1 MRFSINLLLVF
12 MLLTLAAGEAMAC
25 KCSIKAREFNH
36 AVKASSLV
44 FLGKLV
50 EISQVYDSPI
60 FFSATYKFVP
70 LKTWRGESADT
81 LMLQTGSN
89 CNIRLQ
95 AGSTYVLYINPGT
108 ELTNCHR
115 IISQNLQA
123 EIKKLDKYF
132 VKPRPL
138 QKHP

>member
-1 MRFSINLLLVF
+1 MFTLL
-12 MLLTLAAGEAMAC
+12 MLASTEVRAC
-25 KCSIKAREFNH
+25 KCSIKVREFNH

-50 EISQVYDSPI
+50 EISQVSDSPI

-95 AGSTYVLYINPGT
+95 AGSTYVLYTNPGQ
-108 ELTNCHR
+108 ELSICHR
-115 IISQNLQA
+115 IISQNIQA
-123 EIKKLDKYF
+123 EIEKLDRYF

-138 QKHP
+138 QRRNTN